1 MTSQPRPIATR
12 SPVAI
17 VINWRDENYG
27 RISGALA
34 FRPTVAPFPSD
45 TMAARIVRI
54 YRRHGFAMH
63 PGRDSYVNQQPTAD
77 TPAQLAA
84 ALTAAG
90 FIVTHAGCVPPS
102 IAQIQE

>member
-1 MTSQPRPIATR
+1 MTRQTRPIGART
-12 SPVAI
+12 PVAI

-45 TMAARIVRI
+45 AMATRLLRL

-63 PGRDSYVNQQPTAD
+63 PTRDSFVNQQPTAD
-77 TPAQLAA
+77 TAAQLGA
-84 ALTAAG
+84 ALSAAG
-90 FIVTHAGCVPPS
+90 YIVTHAGCVPVS